1 MGPAPYI
8 HYSDFL
14 WAPLRFERA
23 LNMASQALEIDPM
36 NGNSMH
42 AAGVSPIIRRPN
54 GQSRTHETD
63 LYWFNPQTKKD
74 GPMYRLH
81 GFFTQNSMKPLY
93 VLEELGVDFEFC
105 FVNLMTGAN
114 RTDEFRNMTPAGKV
128 PVLEHD
134 GEFLFESGPICRYVS
149 SVEKS
154 PLYPADKL
162 QRARVDQWMTFFTC
176 HPGRW
181 LTSLYFEKIIK
192 PAAGLG
198 ETNEANCEEAARFA
212 HLQLGIVDKWLENTG
227 VAGQRCIF
235 HCRALCT
242 GLYGAG
248 PRHRFPA
255 GRASAGHVLVR
266 EIGSTRQRG
275 ARAGQSAAIH
285 RGGHVTINR
294 KGQSVVLENQQKPF
308 QEFVCSMEFP
318 KYGPPW

>member
-1 MGPAPYI
+1 
-8 HYSDFL
+8 
-14 WAPLRFERA
+14 
-23 LNMASQALEIDPM
+23 
-36 NGNSMH
+36 
-42 AAGVSPIIRRPN
+42 
-54 GQSRTHETD
+54 
-63 LYWFNPQTKKD
+63 
-74 GPMYRLH
+74 MYRLH

-181 LTSLYFEKIIK
+181 LTSLYFEKVIK

-198 ETNEANCEEAARFA
+198 ETNEANCEEATRFA
-212 HLQLGIVDKWLENTG
+212 HLQLKIVDKWLENSEWL
-227 VAGQRCIF
+227 ANDAFSIAEPFALAYMEQI
-235 HCRALCT
+235 RAIDFPLDEH
-242 GLYGAG
+242 
-248 PRHRFPA
+248 PRVMSWFERLE
-255 GRASAGHVLVR
+255 GRDSAVR
-266 EIGSTRQRG
+266 
-275 ARAGQSAAIH
+275 ARAKVQPYIEAVMS
-285 RGGHVTINR
+285 
-294 KGQSVVLENQQKPF
+294 P
-308 QEFVCSMEFP
+308 
-318 KYGPPW
+318 